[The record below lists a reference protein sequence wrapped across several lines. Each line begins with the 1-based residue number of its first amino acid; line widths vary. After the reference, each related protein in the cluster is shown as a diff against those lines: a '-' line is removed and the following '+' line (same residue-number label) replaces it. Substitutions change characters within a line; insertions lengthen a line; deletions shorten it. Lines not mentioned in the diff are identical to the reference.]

1 MKRIILSALCLIA
14 AMTASAQQF
23 MRIWQ
28 AGDDVRVA
36 LQDIT
41 YSADGTFLLADGK
54 QYSLASVDSITMV
67 HVITVTYNG
76 DNATVD
82 IGNAPGV
89 TYSVTGADV
98 NIVSTNVSHELETIL
113 QGTSTNG
120 SFTYT
125 GPLKCKFTLNGL
137 NLTSTKGAAIDIQC
151 GKRVDLILP
160 DGTQNVLEDA
170 AGGLQKAALYCK
182 GHLEIEG
189 GGSLTVSGN
198 TRHAIAS
205 KEYMQ
210 LKKSTGNIVIKK
222 AVGDAVHMGQ
232 YLLMNG
238 GSITFDEN
246 TACDGIQVE
255 TMLLDDNITPDPS
268 KEENGKIFINGG
280 SINGVIAHEDY
291 EGIKNDDGD
300 VFISGGT
307 IRILANGN
315 GSRGIQTD
323 GNMTIT
329 ADASNTNIYVEANGG
344 LCTDPADSVDPHRCM
359 GIKVGQNLTI
369 TGGTIQVK
377 ATGSKARSIRVNGV
391 YSNTGGT
398 VDAIISQP

>member
-1 MKRIILSALCLIA
+1 
-14 AMTASAQQF
+14 
-23 MRIWQ
+23 MRI
-28 AGDDVRVA
+28 
-36 LQDIT
+36 
-41 YSADGTFLLADGK
+41 
-54 QYSLASVDSITMV
+54 SI
-67 HVITVTYNG
+67 ITVTYNG

-151 GKRVDLILP
+151 GKRGDLILP

-222 AVGDAVHMGQ
+222 AAGDAVHMGQ

-255 TMLLDDNITPDPS
+255 TMLLDDNITMRITKESRMMTVMCSSLEAPS
-268 KEENGKIFINGG
+268 VYWQMETVRE
-280 SINGVIAHEDY
+280 V
-291 EGIKNDDGD
+291 
-300 VFISGGT
+300 
-307 IRILANGN
+307 
-315 GSRGIQTD
+315 SRLMEI
-323 GNMTIT
+323 
-329 ADASNTNIYVEANGG
+329 
-344 LCTDPADSVDPHRCM
+344 
-359 GIKVGQNLTI
+359 
-369 TGGTIQVK
+369 
-377 ATGSKARSIRVNGV
+377 
-391 YSNTGGT
+391 
-398 VDAIISQP
+398 

>member
-14 AMTASAQQF
+14 AMTAGAQQY

-28 AGDDVRVA
+28 AGNNVRVA

-41 YSADGTFLLADGK
+41 YSADGSVLLADGK
-54 QYSLASVDSITMV
+54 QYNTATIDSITMV
-67 HVITVTYNG
+67 HVITVTYDG
-76 DNATVD
+76 EQASVD
-82 IGNAPGV
+82 VGNAPGV
-89 TYSVTGADV
+89 TYTVEGADV
-98 NIVSTNVSHELETIL
+98 NVVSTNISHELETIL

-160 DGTQNVLEDA
+160 AGTENVLEDA
-170 AGGLQKAALYCK
+170 AGGLHKAALYCK

-210 LKKSTGNIVIKK
+210 LKKSAGNIVIKK
-222 AVGDAVHMGQ
+222 AAGDAVHIGQ

-255 TMLLDDNITPDPS
+255 TMLLNDNITPDPS

-291 EGIKNDDGD
+291 EGIKNDEGD
-300 VFISGGT
+300 VFISGGN

-323 GNMTIT
+323 GNMTIS
-329 ADASNTNIYVEANGG
+329 ADAGETNIYIEANGAK
-344 LCTDPADSVDPHRCM
+344 CTDPADAVDPHRCM
-359 GIKVGQNLTI
+359 GIKVEKNLVV
-369 TGGTIQVK
+369 TGGTT
-377 ATGSKARSIRVNGV
+377 AAHANGSKSRAIKVNGT
-391 YSNTGGT
+391 YTKTGGT
-398 VDAIISQP
+398 VIGAVILP